1 MLGLCE
7 SFIEVVKTI
16 CRIHYIAISTRK
28 RPGTYPLRQSA
39 CMDTQEEGEEC
50 PKTPRKE
57 GNPRMNPSQDT
68 SITEKNRDAKL
79 PPERGRQG
87 QHIHSDSPL
96 PTGST
101 FRLLL
106 SFQPLPPGLDIVLP
120 VLDRCRGKV
129 DDETDLF
136 LAPFV
141 CGRTEQKTRV
151 NG

>member
-1 MLGLCE
+1 
-7 SFIEVVKTI
+7 
-16 CRIHYIAISTRK
+16 
-28 RPGTYPLRQSA
+28 
-39 CMDTQEEGEEC
+39 
-50 PKTPRKE
+50 
-57 GNPRMNPSQDT
+57 MNPSQDT

-87 QHIHSDSPL
+87 QQIHSDSSL
-96 PTGST
+96 LTGST

-106 SFQPLPPGLDIVLP
+106 SFQPLPPGLDVVLP

-129 DDETDLF
+129 DDETNLF

-141 CGRTEQKTRV
+141 CGRTEQKIRV